1 MKKILLTYFAPFGE
15 MNANSSEEVAKF
27 INYENVDKIRLEVK
41 YQKDFQLIKDKT
53 FANNY
58 DLILMLGQAR
68 GREAIS
74 LESRATNLNNPK
86 AKDMDNFYP
95 NEEIYANSSHYL
107 YTKLDLESI
116 INKVNENKVTISKNC
131 GSYLCNFVYYCA
143 LKELNIPSLFIHLPS
158 FLGQDDD
165 KRIPKLEISEMVRI
179 ISKIISVISMEDAY
193 D

>member
-15 MNANSSEEVAKF
+15 ISTNSSEEVAKF
-27 INYENVDKIRLEVK
+27 IDFENVDKIRLEVK
-41 YQKDFQLIKDKT
+41 YLKDFQTIKAKA
-53 FANNY
+53 FANKY

-86 AKDMDNFYP
+86 AKDMDEYYP
-95 NEEIYANSSHYL
+95 NEEIYENSSHYL
-107 YTKLDLESI
+107 YTKLNLESI
-116 INKVNENKVTISKNC
+116 INKVGEDKVTISKNC
-131 GSYLCNFVYYCA
+131 GSYLCNYVYYCT
-143 LKELNIPSLFIHLPS
+143 LKELEIDSLFIHLPS

-165 KRIPKLEISEMVRI
+165 KRIPKMEISEMSRI
-179 ISKIISVISMEDAY
+179 INKIISALCMEEDH

>member
-1 MKKILLTYFAPFGE
+1 MKKILLTYFAPFGGITT
-15 MNANSSEEVAKF
+15 NSSEEVAKF
-27 INYENVDKIRLEVK
+27 INFENVDKIRLEVK
-41 YQKDFQLIKDKT
+41 YKKDFQMIKDKT

-68 GREAIS
+68 GRESIT

-116 INKVNENKVTISKNC
+116 ISKVNENKVTISKNC

-143 LKELNIPSLFIHLPS
+143 LKELNLPSLFIHLPS

-165 KRIPKLEISEMVRI
+165 NRIPKMELSEMARI
-179 ISKIISVISMEDAY
+179 INKIINVISMEDNH

>member
-15 MNANSSEEVAKF
+15 MNANSSEEVAKL
-27 INYENVDKIRLEVK
+27 IDLENGDKIRLEVK
-41 YQKDFQLIKDKT
+41 YLKDFQTIKAKA

-86 AKDMDNFYP
+86 AKDMDNYYP
-95 NEEIYANSSHYL
+95 NEEIYPNSSHYL

-116 INKVNENKVTISKNC
+116 INKVSEKKVAISKNC
-131 GSYLCNFVYYCA
+131 GSYLCNYVYYCT
-143 LKELNIPSLFIHLPS
+143 LKELEIPSLFIHLPS
-158 FLGQDDD
+158 FIGQDDD
-165 KRIPKLEISEMVRI
+165 NRIPKMEIEEMSRI
-179 ISKIISVISMEDAY
+179 INKIIRVISMEEDH

>member
-15 MNANSSEEVAKF
+15 ITTNSSEEVAKF
-27 INYENVDKIRLEVK
+27 INFENVDKIRLEVK
-41 YQKDFQLIKDKT
+41 YQKDFQMIKDKT

-68 GREAIS
+68 GRESIT

-86 AKDMDNFYP
+86 AKDMDNYYP

-116 INKVNENKVTISKNC
+116 ISKVNENKVTISKNC

-165 KRIPKLEISEMVRI
+165 NRIPKMKIDEMTRI
-179 ISKIISVISMEDAY
+179 INKIINVISMEDNH

>member
-15 MNANSSEEVAKF
+15 IGTNSSEEVAKF
-27 INYENVDKIRLEVK
+27 INFENVDKIRLEVK
-41 YQKDFQLIKDKT
+41 YQKDFQTIKAKA
-53 FANNY
+53 FADEY

-74 LESRATNLNNPK
+74 LESRATNLSNPK
-86 AKDMDNFYP
+86 AKDMDNYYP
-95 NEEIYANSSHYL
+95 NEEIYPNSSHYL

-116 INKVNENKVTISKNC
+116 INKVREDKVTISKNC
-131 GSYLCNFVYYCA
+131 GSYLCNYVYYCA
-143 LKELNIPSLFIHLPS
+143 LKELEIPSLFIHLPS

-165 KRIPKLEISEMVRI
+165 NRIPKIEIEEMARI
-179 ISKIISVISMEDAY
+179 INKIISVISMEDAH